1 MDDRTGLECRKRA
14 LASPVDFQRH
24 GENRSWWKPP
34 VCDTGSKPPVSEA
47 ATGTRSLIQLV
58 EPLRLADNITFATC
72 TTALLT
78 RAAKDGA
85 VTGCKPR
92 PCPLHEK
99 TIATHELVAGDEAVA
114 LRTST
119 GQ

>member
-1 MDDRTGLECRKRA
+1 M
-14 LASPVDFQRH
+14 
-24 GENRSWWKPP
+24 
-34 VCDTGSKPPVSEA
+34 CDTGSKPPVSEA